1 MKILRLPLQITS
13 LHHHFTQ
20 PTQLL
25 INQNPTHTNNSPSN
39 LTSSTT
45 ATTSSATINSSI
57 TSSPIQTAVTST
69 PPTSA
74 TLVKFYK
81 SIIFFCFFLLFLL
94 IFANVNCTRKIYVSN
109 WSINVIE
116 LVDLI
121 YELFVLL

>member
-13 LHHHFTQ
+13 LNHHFTQ

-81 SIIFFCFFLLFLL
+81 SIIFLFFLLFLL
-94 IFANVNCTRKIYVSN
+94 IFSNVNCTRKIYVSN
-109 WSINVIE
+109 WPINVIE